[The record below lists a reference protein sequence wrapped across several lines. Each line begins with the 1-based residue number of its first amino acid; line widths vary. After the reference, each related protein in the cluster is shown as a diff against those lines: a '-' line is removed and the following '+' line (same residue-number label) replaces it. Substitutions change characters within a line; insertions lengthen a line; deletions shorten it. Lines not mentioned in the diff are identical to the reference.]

1 MFFVK
6 YFMINSVIIFFC
18 WFIFYSEISLDFY
31 ANLCNFCSISFLDKR
46 SLPTSI
52 NKASLMWAIFLLP
65 RMPLK
70 LSKNIAIKTE
80 DLTKIYRNVWCRS
93 KVLALDKLN
102 IHIKKGEIFGLLGPN
117 GSGKST
123 TLKLL
128 LGLIFPTKGKAYVLG
143 KTTNDVIVKNR
154 IGFLPEESCFY
165 RFLNADETLDFY
177 GQLFRI
183 PGKERKLRINRLIE
197 RVGLE
202 FARKRPLRQY
212 SKGML
217 RRIGI
222 AQALINDPDLII
234 LDEPTSGLDPVGT
247 KETKDI
253 IIELKKLGKTVLL
266 CSHLLTDVQNICD
279 RVAILDKGK
288 LQTIGTIDEM
298 LSSKDV
304 VEILARNLSNDAL
317 MEIEWLIKEKQG
329 EVVSISHSSGTLED
343 LFLKIY
349 EANINNSKTDV

>member
-1 MFFVK
+1 MITSDFTVK
-6 YFMINSVIIFFC
+6 FRLTFMLNDVVWETYGSV
-18 WFIFYSEISLDFY
+18 
-31 ANLCNFCSISFLDKR
+31 KR
-46 SLPTSI
+46 GLPTSNI
-52 NKASLMWAIFLLP
+52 LIVMWAIFLAP
-65 RMPLK
+65 GRALK
-70 LSKNIAIKTE
+70 LSNDVAIKTE
-80 DLTKIYRNVWCRS
+80 DLTKTYKNFWCRS

-102 IHIKKGEIFGLLGPN
+102 IEIRKGEIFGLLGPN
-117 GSGKST
+117 GSGKT
-123 TLKLL
+123 TALKLL

-143 KTTNDVIVKNR
+143 KTTNDVAVKNR

-177 GQLFRI
+177 GRLFKI
-183 PGKERKLRINRLIE
+183 PAKERKLRINRLIE
-197 RVGLE
+197 QVGLG

-234 LDEPTSGLDPVGT
+234 LDEPTSGLDPIGT
-247 KETKDI
+247 KETKDMI
-253 IIELKKLGKTVLL
+253 VDLRDRGKTVLL
-266 CSHLLTDVQNICD
+266 CSHLLTDVQDICD

-288 LQTIGTIDEM
+288 LQITGTIDEM

-304 VEILARNLSNDAL
+304 VEILIRNLSSEAL
-317 MEIEWLIKEKQG
+317 IDVERFIKERQG
-329 EVVSISHSSGTLED
+329 EVVSINKSTGTLEE

-349 EANINNSKTDV
+349 AANISNSKTDVQGSC

>member
-1 MFFVK
+1 
-6 YFMINSVIIFFC
+6 
-18 WFIFYSEISLDFY
+18 
-31 ANLCNFCSISFLDKR
+31 
-46 SLPTSI
+46 
-52 NKASLMWAIFLLP
+52 MWAIFLVP
-65 RMPLK
+65 GRVLK
-70 LSKNIAIKTE
+70 LSNDVAIKTE
-80 DLTKIYRNVWCRS
+80 DLTKTYKSFWSSRN
-93 KVLALDKLN
+93 VLALDKLN
-102 IHIKKGEIFGLLGPN
+102 IVIQKGEIFGLLGPN
-117 GSGKST
+117 GSGKT
-123 TLKLL
+123 TALKLL

-143 KTTNDVIVKNR
+143 KTTNDVSVKNR

-177 GQLFRI
+177 GRLFRI

-197 RVGLE
+197 RVGLT

-234 LDEPTSGLDPVGT
+234 LDEPTSGLDPIGT
-247 KETKDI
+247 KDTKDMI
-253 IIELKKLGKTVLL
+253 VELKDRGKTVLL
-266 CSHLLTDVQNICD
+266 CSHLLSDVQNICD

-288 LQTIGTIDEM
+288 LQITGTIEEM

-304 VEILARNLSNDAL
+304 VEILIRNLSSEAL
-317 MEIEWLIKEKQG
+317 IEVERFIKEKEG
-329 EVVSISHSSGTLED
+329 EVVSIKKSSSTLED

-349 EANINNSKTDV
+349 AANICNSKTDV

>member
-1 MFFVK
+1 
-6 YFMINSVIIFFC
+6 
-18 WFIFYSEISLDFY
+18 
-31 ANLCNFCSISFLDKR
+31 
-46 SLPTSI
+46 
-52 NKASLMWAIFLLP
+52 MWAIFLVP
-65 RMPLK
+65 GRALK
-70 LSKNIAIKTE
+70 LSNDVAIKTE
-80 DLTKIYRNVWCRS
+80 DLTKAYKNFWCRS
-93 KVLALDKLN
+93 KVLALDKLSID
-102 IHIKKGEIFGLLGPN
+102 IHKGEIFGLLGPN
-117 GSGKST
+117 GSGKTT

-128 LGLIFPTKGKAYVLG
+128 LGLIFPTTGKAYVLG
-143 KTTNDVIVKNR
+143 KRTNDVAVKSR

-177 GQLFRI
+177 GRLFRI

-197 RVGLE
+197 QVGLG

-234 LDEPTSGLDPVGT
+234 LDEPTSGLDPIGT
-247 KETKDI
+247 KETKDMI
-253 IIELKKLGKTVLL
+253 VELKDRGKTVLL

-279 RVAILDKGK
+279 RVAMLDKGK
-288 LQTIGTIDEM
+288 LQITGTIDEM

-304 VEILARNLSNDAL
+304 VEIMIRNLSNEAL
-317 MEIEWLIKEKQG
+317 IEVERFIKENQG
-329 EVVSISHSSGTLED
+329 EVVSVKKSSSTLEE

-349 EANINNSKTDV
+349 AANISNSKTDV